1 MTTSALNKLEN
12 ISKKI
17 NSRDPRDIA
26 DYLGIRIVDAC
37 GSLIAFV
44 TIVKGLTFIAVN
56 PRLGAKKYD
65 FALSHEL
72 GHVVC
77 KHLNAP
83 GFLANGAHQE
93 TSLMDVPLYASTLCE
108 QEKEAN
114 LIAADFMLDTPT
126 VLDMVG
132 YENKSVAQYRE
143 LRAKLRE
150 VQSDYE
156 STLFSVHGR
165 DISTSL
171 RCRLIETRRLFQR
184 TSNELKAIEQELQQ
198 MDCCLT
204 IPEMAREMNVSSVVM
219 EYKLEALR
227 IRGYDIDPIELA
239 SYSQVF
245 Q

>member
-1 MTTSALNKLEN
+1 MTTTALNKLES

-17 NSRDPRDIA
+17 NSRDPRAIA
-26 DYLGIRIVDAC
+26 DYLDIPVVDAC

-44 TIVKGLTFIAVN
+44 TVEKGVTFIAVN
-56 PRLGAKKYD
+56 PRLGPKKYD
-65 FALSHEL
+65 YALCHEL
-72 GHVVC
+72 GHVVS

-83 GFLANGAHQE
+83 SFLANGVHQE
-93 TSLMDVPLYASTLCE
+93 TSLMSIPLYASTLCE

-114 LIAADFMLDTPT
+114 LIAADFMLDTQT

-132 YENKSVAQYRE
+132 YGNESVAHYRE
-143 LRAKLRE
+143 IRAKQRD
-150 VQSDYE
+150 VQRSYE

-171 RCRLIETRRLFQR
+171 RRRLVETRRLFQR
-184 TSNELKAIEQELQQ
+184 TSDKLKSIEQELQH

-204 IPEMAREMNVSSVVM
+204 IPEMARELKVSSVIV

-227 IRGYDIDPIELA
+227 IRGYDVDPVELA
-239 SYSQVF
+239 SYSRVF